1 MAAGYVPVDEND
13 GDTDSIR
20 STHVTQ
26 CEDTI
31 EQGYENIPVSASVLI
46 GSGISLHP
54 DYRHGSPSSRV
65 DRESSLPYSGESDS
79 LLYLEHHPTV
89 PQQHGWASLWLAYQ
103 SIGAIYGD
111 IGTSPLYVFSATF
124 STQPVLIDLIG
135 ALSLIIWALL
145 LIATVKYVGI
155 VLCANDNGEGGSF
168 ALLSI
173 IRKHVQLDWRD
184 SKAKVED
191 KWKGGKGFNAYV
203 KRWLMNSPAAK
214 RMITILAVLG
224 VCMVMSDSV
233 LTPAQSIL
241 GAVQGIQIAA
251 PDTSSHTI
259 VGIACALIVILFAL
273 QPIGTSKLSNYFAP
287 VVTIWLLCNTSFGLL
302 NLVWYDYSVLK
313 AFSPTY
319 AISFLLRNGFAGWKS
334 LGGVLLAFTGVE
346 ALFADLGA
354 FSAKAIRVSW
364 LCFALPCLLIIYSG
378 QAAYI
383 SEHLDA
389 FENPLFKSV
398 PLGLYWPTLVLS
410 MITSII
416 ASQAMLTG
424 SFQLISQAVRLG
436 YLPKLTRVHTSKRIT
451 SQIYIPLANWS
462 MMACALAVTIVYQNT
477 TRLGNAYGV
486 CVVGVSFITTWL
498 VTLVAIVVWN
508 VHFLI
513 VIPISLFIGFVDVLF
528 LSAAL
533 VKVPSGGWFTL
544 VLAAVLTTTLLVWS
558 YGEGSKWA
566 ARKDE
571 RVSQAIIYPNPD
583 GQLMLC
589 DENADQLVKRIKGI
603 GVFLT
608 DHDAGS
614 PSVFK
619 HFVHKFE
626 SMHDISILLHVK
638 RALRYTIADDRR
650 FTLRQT
656 GIQGLFHVTL
666 QYGYG
671 DIVSWNFFERDIL
684 NELGSVTPPHRDGQD
699 VESPSITFS
708 PLTQE
713 SSTMIPLTK
722 RSSTTKSITYI
733 VGKDKL
739 YLLPTSNLIRRVFL
753 WAFIRLKN
761 REKTKLDHLNV
772 PVDRLLEIKFSKGI

>member
-1 MAAGYVPVDEND
+1 MAEGYVPVDKDED
-13 GDTDSIR
+13 DSHSIR
-20 STHVTQ
+20 STHVTP
-26 CEDTI
+26 DDHTI
-31 EQGYENIPVSASVLI
+31 EQGIEYTPVSASVLI

-54 DYRHGSPSSRV
+54 DYDSNGSHSN
-65 DRESSLPYSGESDS
+65 SLLYTCVRESDS
-79 LLYLEHHPTV
+79 GTLLEHHSHV
-89 PQQHGWASLWLAYQ
+89 PVRRQSKSNQAYMCAVEKSTGTIHAAALLTPHGWASLWLAYQ

-135 ALSLIIWALL
+135 VLSLIIWALL
-145 LIATVKYVGI
+145 LIATIKYVGI

-173 IRKHVQLDWRD
+173 IRRHVHLDWRD
-184 SKAKVED
+184 AKAKLED
-191 KWKGGKGFNAYV
+191 DWRDGKIDETAGFNGYV
-203 KRWLMNSPAAK
+203 KRWLANSSAAK
-214 RMITILAVLG
+214 RAITVLAVLG

-251 PDTSSHTI
+251 PDIPSHTI
-259 VGIACALIVILFAL
+259 VGITCALIVILFAL

-287 VVTIWLLCNTSFGLL
+287 IVTIWLLCNTSFGLF
-302 NLVWYDYSVLK
+302 NLVLYDHTVLK

-319 AISFLLRNGFAGWKS
+319 AISFLLRNGLSGWRS
-334 LGGVLLAFTGVE
+334 LGGVLLSFTGVE

-354 FSAKAIRVSW
+354 FSAKAIRFSW

-398 PLGLYWPTLVLS
+398 PPGLYWPTLVLS

-451 SQIYIPLANWS
+451 SQIYIPLANWF

-508 VHFLI
+508 VHYLI
-513 VIPISLFIGFVDVLF
+513 VIPISLFIGLADTLF

-533 VKVPSGGWFTL
+533 AKVPSGGWFTL

-571 RVSQAIIYPNPD
+571 RISQAVVYPNQN
-583 GQLMLC
+583 GQLILR
-589 DENADQLVKRIKGI
+589 EEGVDQPVKKIKG
-603 GVFLT
+603 
-608 DHDAGS
+608 
-614 PSVFK
+614 
-619 HFVHKFE
+619 
-626 SMHDISILLHVK
+626 
-638 RALRYTIADDRR
+638 
-650 FTLRQT
+650 
-656 GIQGLFHVTL
+656 
-666 QYGYG
+666 
-671 DIVSWNFFERDIL
+671 W
-684 NELGSVTPPHRDGQD
+684 
-699 VESPSITFS
+699 
-708 PLTQE
+708 
-713 SSTMIPLTK
+713 
-722 RSSTTKSITYI
+722 
-733 VGKDKL
+733 
-739 YLLPTSNLIRRVFL
+739 
-753 WAFIRLKN
+753 
-761 REKTKLDHLNV
+761 
-772 PVDRLLEIKFSKGI
+772 

>member
-1 MAAGYVPVDEND
+1 MAEGYVPVDKD
-13 GDTDSIR
+13 DDDSHSIR
-20 STHVTQ
+20 SAHVTP
-26 CEDTI
+26 DDHTI
-31 EQGYENIPVSASVLI
+31 EQGTDYTPVSASVLI

-54 DYRHGSPSSRV
+54 DYDSNGSHSN
-65 DRESSLPYSGESDS
+65 SLLYTCVRESDS
-79 LLYLEHHPTV
+79 GTLLEHHSHV

-135 ALSLIIWALL
+135 VLSLIIWALL
-145 LIATVKYVGI
+145 LIATIKYVGI

-173 IRKHVQLDWRD
+173 IRRHVHLDWRD
-184 SKAKVED
+184 AKAKLED
-191 KWKGGKGFNAYV
+191 DRRDGKIDDTVGFNGYV
-203 KRWLMNSPAAK
+203 KRWLANSSAAK
-214 RMITILAVLG
+214 RAITVLAVLG

-251 PDTSSHTI
+251 PDIPSHTI
-259 VGIACALIVILFAL
+259 VGITCALIVILFAL

-287 VVTIWLLCNTSFGLL
+287 IVTIWLLCNTSFGLF
-302 NLVWYDYSVLK
+302 NLVLYDHTVLK

-319 AISFLLRNGFAGWKS
+319 AISFLLRNGLSGWRS
-334 LGGVLLAFTGVE
+334 LGGVLLSFTGVE

-354 FSAKAIRVSW
+354 FSAKAIRFSW

-389 FENPLFKSV
+389 FENPLFKAV
-398 PLGLYWPTLVLS
+398 PPGLYWPTLVLS

-451 SQIYIPLANWS
+451 SQIYIPLANWF

-508 VHFLI
+508 VHYLI
-513 VIPISLFIGFVDVLF
+513 VIPISLFIGLADTLF

-533 VKVPSGGWFTL
+533 AKVPSGGWFTL

-571 RVSQAIIYPNPD
+571 RISQAVVYPNQN
-583 GQLMLC
+583 GHLILR
-589 DENADQLVKRIKGI
+589 EEGVDQPVKKIKGI

-626 SMHDISILLHVK
+626 SIHEISILLHVK
-638 RALRYTIADDRR
+638 RVLKYTVADERR

-671 DIVSWNFFERDIL
+671 DTVSWNSFERDIL
-684 NELGSVTPPHRDGQD
+684 SELGTITPACRDD
-699 VESPSITFS
+699 LEAESPTAD
-708 PLTQE
+708 LGEE
-713 SSTMIPLTK
+713 SSTAIPLTTK
-722 RSSTTKSITYI
+722 RPSTKSITYI

-753 WAFIRLKN
+753 WAFIHLKN
-761 REKTKLDHLNV
+761 REKTKLDHLHV

>member
-1 MAAGYVPVDEND
+1 MAG
-13 GDTDSIR
+13 
-20 STHVTQ
+20 
-26 CEDTI
+26 
-31 EQGYENIPVSASVLI
+31 
-46 GSGISLHP
+46 
-54 DYRHGSPSSRV
+54 
-65 DRESSLPYSGESDS
+65 
-79 LLYLEHHPTV
+79 LLY
-89 PQQHGWASLWLAYQ
+89 AYQ

-135 ALSLIIWALL
+135 VLSLIIWALL
-145 LIATVKYVGI
+145 LIATIKYVGI

-173 IRKHVQLDWRD
+173 IRRHVHLDWRD
-184 SKAKVED
+184 AKAKLED
-191 KWKGGKGFNAYV
+191 DWRDGKMDDTVGFNGYV
-203 KRWLMNSPAAK
+203 KRWLANSSAAK
-214 RMITILAVLG
+214 RAITVLAVLG
-224 VCMVMSDSV
+224 VCMVMSGIVS
-233 LTPAQSIL
+233 LNCSHNQSSAPSKVPFQQWLCSFPPTDIL
-241 GAVQGIQIAA
+241 IGIQIAA
-251 PDTSSHTI
+251 PDIPSHTI
-259 VGIACALIVILFAL
+259 VGITCALIVILFAL

-287 VVTIWLLCNTSFGLL
+287 IVTIWLLCNTSFGLF
-302 NLVWYDYSVLK
+302 NLVLYDHTVLK

-319 AISFLLRNGFAGWKS
+319 AVSFLLRNGLSGWRS
-334 LGGVLLAFTGVE
+334 LGGVLLSFTGVE

-354 FSAKAIRVSW
+354 FSAN
-364 LCFALPCLLIIYSG
+364 G

-389 FENPLFKSV
+389 FENPLFKAV
-398 PLGLYWPTLVLS
+398 PPGLYWPTLVLS

-451 SQIYIPLANWS
+451 SQIYIPLANWF

-498 VTLVAIVVWN
+498 VTLLAIVVWN
-508 VHFLI
+508 VHYLI
-513 VIPISLFIGFVDVLF
+513 VIPISLFIGLVDTLF

-533 VKVPSGGWFTL
+533 AKVPSGGWFTL

-571 RVSQAIIYPNPD
+571 RISQAVVYPNQN
-583 GQLMLC
+583 GQLILR
-589 DENADQLVKRIKGI
+589 DEGVDQPVKKIKGI

-626 SMHDISILLHVK
+626 SIHEISILLHVK
-638 RALRYTIADDRR
+638 RVLKYTVADERR

-671 DIVSWNFFERDIL
+671 DTVSWNSFERDIL
-684 NELGSVTPPHRDGQD
+684 SELGTITPACRDD
-699 VESPSITFS
+699 LEPESPTAD
-708 PLTQE
+708 LGEE
-713 SSTMIPLTK
+713 SSTAIPLTTK
-722 RSSTTKSITYI
+722 RPSTKSITYI

-753 WAFIRLKN
+753 WAFIHLKN